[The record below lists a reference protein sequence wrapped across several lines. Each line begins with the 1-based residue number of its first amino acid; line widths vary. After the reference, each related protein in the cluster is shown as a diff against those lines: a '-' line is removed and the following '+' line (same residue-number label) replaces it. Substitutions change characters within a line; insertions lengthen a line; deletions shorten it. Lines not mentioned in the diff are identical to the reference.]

1 VLLSVIGAV
10 QYGTSK
16 VFYKIVGSFH
26 EPTKVVNSLRVSTA
40 GITR

>member
-1 VLLSVIGAV
+1 LAIDL
-10 QYGTSK
+10 K
-16 VFYKIVGSFH
+16 KKIFGSFH

>member
-1 VLLSVIGAV
+1 MDLYAVL
-10 QYGTSK
+10 QYGI
-16 VFYKIVGSFH
+16 FGSFH